1 MDLDIDTDNNDVDE
15 FADDLDEIGDV
26 DIKVATEDNKLITY
40 IDVNNIIAKNSKK
53 TIPILNKYEKARIC
67 GLRLQQLAEG
77 AKPTIDPKGLKS
89 IPEIVK
95 KEYEMRM
102 IPFIIERS
110 LPNGEKEYW
119 KMEEFDYLTKN

>member
-1 MDLDIDTDNNDVDE
+1 MDLEIDNDNNDVDE

-26 DIKVATEDNKLITY
+26 DIKISTEDNKLITY
-40 IDVNNIIAKNSKK
+40 IDVNNIIAKNPKK

-77 AKPTIDPKGLKS
+77 SKPTIDPQGLKN
-89 IPEIVK
+89 INEIVE
-95 KEYEMRM
+95 KEYKMRM

-119 KMEEFDYLTKN
+119 KMEEFEYLT

>member
-1 MDLDIDTDNNDVDE
+1 MDLEIYTDNNDVDE

-40 IDVNNIIAKNSKK
+40 IDVNNIIAKNPKK

-89 IPEIVK
+89 IDEIVE
-95 KEYEMRM
+95 KEYKMRM

-119 KMEEFDYLTKN
+119 KMEEFEYLT

>member
-1 MDLDIDTDNNDVDE
+1 MDLEIYTDNNDVDE

-40 IDVNNIIAKNSKK
+40 IDVNNIIAKNPKK

-77 AKPTIDPKGLKS
+77 SKPTIDTKGLKS
-89 IPEIVK
+89 INEIVE
-95 KEYEMRM
+95 KEYKMRM

-119 KMEEFDYLTKN
+119 KMEEFEYLT

>member
-1 MDLDIDTDNNDVDE
+1 MDLEIYTDNNDVDE

-26 DIKVATEDNKLITY
+26 DIKIATEDNKLITY
-40 IDVNNIIAKNSKK
+40 IDVNNIIAKNPKK

-89 IPEIVK
+89 INEIVE
-95 KEYEMRM
+95 KEYKMRL

-119 KMEEFDYLTKN
+119 KMEEFEYLT

>member
-1 MDLDIDTDNNDVDE
+1 MDLDLYTDNDNVDE
-15 FADDLDEIGDV
+15 FADELDEIGDV
-26 DIKVATEDNKLITY
+26 DIKIATEDNKIITY
-40 IDVNNIIAKNSKK
+40 TDVNNLIAKNPKK

-77 AKPTIDPKGLKS
+77 SKPTIDPKGLKN
-89 IPEIVK
+89 INEIVYE
-95 KEYEMRM
+95 EYKMRK

-119 KMEEFDYLTKN
+119 KMEEFEYLT

>member
-1 MDLDIDTDNNDVDE
+1 MELEIYTDNNDVDE

-26 DIKVATEDNKLITY
+26 DIKIATEDNKLITY
-40 IDVNNIIAKNSKK
+40 IDVNNIIAKNPKK
-53 TIPILNKYEKARIC
+53 TIPILNKYEKARRS

-89 IPEIVK
+89 INEIVE
-95 KEYEMRM
+95 KEYKMRM

-119 KMEEFDYLTKN
+119 KMEEFEYLT

>member
-1 MDLDIDTDNNDVDE
+1 MDLEIYTDNNDVDE

-26 DIKVATEDNKLITY
+26 DIKVATEDNKLFTY
-40 IDVNNIIAKNSKK
+40 IDVNNIIAKNPKK

-89 IPEIVK
+89 INEIVE
-95 KEYEMRM
+95 KEYKMRM

-119 KMEEFDYLTKN
+119 KMEEFEYLT

>member
-1 MDLDIDTDNNDVDE
+1 MDLEIYTDNNDVDE

-40 IDVNNIIAKNSKK
+40 IDVNNIIAKNPKK
-53 TIPILNKYEKARIC
+53 TISILNKYEKARIC

-89 IPEIVK
+89 IDEIVK

-119 KMEEFDYLTKN
+119 KMEEFEYLT

>member
-1 MDLDIDTDNNDVDE
+1 MDLDIYTDNNDVDE

-40 IDVNNIIAKNSKK
+40 IDVNNIIAKNPKK

-89 IPEIVK
+89 INEIVE
-95 KEYEMRM
+95 KEYKMRL

-119 KMEEFDYLTKN
+119 KMEEFEYLT

>member
-1 MDLDIDTDNNDVDE
+1 MDLEVYTDNNDVDE

-40 IDVNNIIAKNSKK
+40 IDVNNIIAKNPKK

-89 IPEIVK
+89 INEIVE
-95 KEYEMRM
+95 KEYKMRM
-102 IPFIIERS
+102 IPFIIERT

-119 KMEEFDYLTKN
+119 KMEEFEYLT

>member
-1 MDLDIDTDNNDVDE
+1 MDLEIYTDNNDVDE

-40 IDVNNIIAKNSKK
+40 IDVNNIIAKNPKK

-89 IPEIVK
+89 INEIVE
-95 KEYEMRM
+95 KEYKMRM

-119 KMEEFDYLTKN
+119 KMEEFEYLT

>member
-1 MDLDIDTDNNDVDE
+1 MDLEIYTDNNDVDE

-40 IDVNNIIAKNSKK
+40 IDVNNIIAKNPKK

-77 AKPTIDPKGLKS
+77 SKPTIDPKGLKS
-89 IPEIVK
+89 INEIVE
-95 KEYEMRM
+95 KEYKMRM

-119 KMEEFDYLTKN
+119 KLEEFEYLT

>member
-1 MDLDIDTDNNDVDE
+1 MDLEIYTDNNDVDE

-40 IDVNNIIAKNSKK
+40 IDVNNIIAKNPKK

-89 IPEIVK
+89 INEIVD
-95 KEYEMRM
+95 KEYKMRM

-119 KMEEFDYLTKN
+119 KMEEFEYLT

>member
-1 MDLDIDTDNNDVDE
+1 MDLEIYTDNNDVDE

-40 IDVNNIIAKNSKK
+40 IDVNNIIAKNPKK

-89 IPEIVK
+89 IDEIVK

-119 KMEEFDYLTKN
+119 KMEEFEYLT